1 MTAEEHDTAPAAI
14 STEIT
19 TRRARLLVDANPS
32 TTLDYLNVLEGNAQ
46 RADAHLTLRY
56 VPDKQI
62 LSPVSF
68 NAYLAALDSSATES
82 LESLAVAILEDVNN
96 EVVPRWVQIAARR
109 TADTGDTQT
118 VLIEDRQPKWD
129 NPALLAR
136 LARY

>member
-1 MTAEEHDTAPAAI
+1 MTAEEQDTEIAAI

-19 TRRARLLVDANPS
+19 TRRARLRVDANPS
-32 TTLDYLNVLEGNAQ
+32 ATLDYLNVLEGNAHC
-46 RADAHLTLRY
+46 ADAHLTLRY

-62 LSPVSF
+62 LLPVSF
-68 NAYLAALDSSATES
+68 NEYLSALSVSADES
-82 LESLAVAILEDVNN
+82 LERLAVAVLEDINN

-118 VLIEDRQPKWD
+118 ILIEDRQPKWE